1 MLPMLAT
8 PAARPGTLPQSG
20 SWCHEVKWDGMR
32 VILSTRNGRPVLTS
46 RTEKPVTAAYPELAR
61 LELPDD
67 LVLDGEVVA
76 FAAGRPSFAT
86 LQSRIH
92 VRDPRRA
99 LELAAA
105 HPVTYLVFDLLR
117 LGGRDLTRQPLEE
130 RRRLLEQLNL
140 PTQPAIQ
147 VPPTYEDGELL
158 LAATKAQG
166 LEGVVS
172 KRLSSRY
179 HPGLRSPDWIKNPHR
194 TSLSCLVAGWSPQ
207 TGTTNTVGSLWMTLP
222 DGQGGWAVLG
232 RIGSGGKVTT
242 MRRLRDLL
250 TPLEQPH
257 CPYDQLPTDTQVATT
272 RWTRPELVIEV
283 DYLEADAD
291 GRLRTPILRG
301 IRDDLTAADLADQ
314 PTPHAA
320 EGPDA
325 VGAEAADAAPAPG
338 PENGPRDTGDAE
350 ERP

>member
-8 PAARPGTLPQSG
+8 PATRPGTPPASG

-32 VILSTRNGRPVLTS
+32 VILTVRDGRPVLTS

-61 LELPDD
+61 VDLPAGT
-67 LVLDGEVVA
+67 VLDGEVVA
-76 FAAGRPSFAT
+76 FHDGRPSFAT
-86 LQSRIH
+86 LQNRIH

-105 HPVTYLVFDLLR
+105 HPVTYIVFDVLR
-117 LGGRDLTRQPLEE
+117 LGGRDLTRLAFED
-130 RRRLLEQLNL
+130 RRDLLEGLDL
-140 PTQPAIQ
+140 PAQPVLQ
-147 VPPTYEDGELL
+147 VPPTYDDGDLL
-158 LAATKAQG
+158 MAATKAQG

-222 DGQGGWAVLG
+222 DGAGGWSVLG
-232 RIGSGGKVTT
+232 RVGSGGKVTT
-242 MRRLRDLL
+242 MRRLRELL
-250 TPLEQPH
+250 TPLERPD
-257 CPYDQLPTDTQVATT
+257 CPYPHLPTDSQVATT
-272 RWTRPELVIEV
+272 RWTQPELVIDV
-283 DYLEADAD
+283 DYLETDAN

-301 IRDDLTAADLADQ
+301 IRDDLTAADLAGQ
-314 PTPHAA
+314 GAPHVA
-320 EGPDA
+320 EGPDS
-325 VGAEAADAAPAPG
+325 VGAEPAPDSPHDEDDG
-338 PENGPRDTGDAE
+338 RRA
-350 ERP
+350 